1 MKTFTL
7 PDSKEIVRRL
17 STVYDDELAQ
27 ALYAYIADR
36 AGRPLFSLG
45 IVTMFAQ
52 GIDTVSA
59 GYAPVMKNIMQSY
72 IPNWIDALVDD
83 KEVAKEAKDYYE
95 KANNATR

>member
-7 PDSKEIVRRL
+7 PEAKEIVRRL

-36 AGRPLFSLG
+36 AGRPLFALG

-59 GYAPVMKNIMQSY
+59 GYAPVMKNIMQGF

-95 KANNATR
+95 KAANQ